1 VLHDPSFVASSRI
14 PSPQRLPRRS
24 RAGLVPDRPAAAILA
39 EVIVERIPFL
49 SGNEAIARGAVRA
62 GLGFACGYPGT
73 PSTEIVEELAGIEGP
88 IVEWCI
94 NEKVALETGIGAS
107 LAGARALVTMKH
119 VGLNVAAD
127 PFMTLA
133 LTGVNAGLVVVS
145 ADDPG
150 MHSSQNEQ
158 GNRHFAAFA
167 RVPML
172 EPSDSQE
179 AYDFVAWAFD
189 LSEEFDTPVLLRST
203 TRVSHGRGRV
213 VPRAPVRVEA
223 AAYAKDIAKY
233 VMVPE
238 YARER
243 NRLALARLER
253 LRRRA
258 EESPLN
264 VLEAGTTD
272 IGIISSGV
280 AYTYAREAFPKA
292 WFLKLGMS
300 HPLPY
305 RKIAKLYHS
314 VSRVFVVEELD
325 PFLEG
330 QVRALGLPVVGKEVI
345 PSNGEL
351 NQEIVF
357 DALEPVLKRRPPRRK
372 RPVFPPPPIIA
383 PAPAPVDD
391 LPVRPPV
398 LCPGCPHRAVY
409 AMLRREKVAVMG
421 DIGCY
426 TLGALPPLLS
436 LESCVC
442 MGASIGMMAGMNR
455 MMGRAAAVAVLGDST
470 FFHSGITSLID
481 ARYNETPGLVI
492 VLDNRTTAMTGHQ
505 GHPGTGLHADR
516 SNGPAIDIA
525 QLCQGIGVPVT
536 TIDAFDEP
544 AVKKAIREALAGRE
558 LRVLVTLAP
567 CILLD
572 RSPHE
577 RVVVDDER
585 CNLCGL
591 CIDLGCPAVVAGSE
605 SIEILSDCTGC
616 GVCLAVCA
624 RGALSLPAAADE
636 RGARS

>member
-1 VLHDPSFVASSRI
+1 M
-14 PSPQRLPRRS
+14 
-24 RAGLVPDRPAAAILA
+24 
-39 EVIVERIPFL
+39 
-49 SGNEAIARGAVRA
+49 RA

-73 PSTEIVEELAGIEGP
+73 PSTEIIEELAGLDGP
-88 IVEWCI
+88 KAEWCI

-158 GNRHFAAFA
+158 DNRHFAAFA

-179 AYDFVAWAFD
+179 AYDFVAWAFG

-213 VPRAPVRVEA
+213 VPRAPVRAESSPYV
-223 AAYAKDIAKY
+223 KDIAKY

-243 NRLALARLER
+243 NRLALHRLEL

-305 RKIAKLYHS
+305 HKVAKLYDS
-314 VSRVFVVEELD
+314 VSRVFVVEVSGSL
-325 PFLEG
+325 
-330 QVRALGLPVVGKEVI
+330 ASVV
-345 PSNGEL
+345 
-351 NQEIVF
+351 
-357 DALEPVLKRRPPRRK
+357 
-372 RPVFPPPPIIA
+372 
-383 PAPAPVDD
+383 
-391 LPVRPPV
+391 
-398 LCPGCPHRAVY
+398 
-409 AMLRREKVAVMG
+409 
-421 DIGCY
+421 
-426 TLGALPPLLS
+426 
-436 LESCVC
+436 
-442 MGASIGMMAGMNR
+442 
-455 MMGRAAAVAVLGDST
+455 
-470 FFHSGITSLID
+470 
-481 ARYNETPGLVI
+481 
-492 VLDNRTTAMTGHQ
+492 
-505 GHPGTGLHADR
+505 
-516 SNGPAIDIA
+516 
-525 QLCQGIGVPVT
+525 
-536 TIDAFDEP
+536 
-544 AVKKAIREALAGRE
+544 
-558 LRVLVTLAP
+558 
-567 CILLD
+567 
-572 RSPHE
+572 
-577 RVVVDDER
+577 
-585 CNLCGL
+585 
-591 CIDLGCPAVVAGSE
+591 
-605 SIEILSDCTGC
+605 
-616 GVCLAVCA
+616 
-624 RGALSLPAAADE
+624 SLPMK
-636 RGARS
+636 RSSQPSPS

>member
-1 VLHDPSFVASSRI
+1 
-14 PSPQRLPRRS
+14 
-24 RAGLVPDRPAAAILA
+24 
-39 EVIVERIPFL
+39 VERIPFL

-73 PSTEIVEELAGIEGP
+73 PSTEIVEELARLDGP
-88 IVEWCI
+88 LVEWCI

-107 LAGARALVTMKH
+107 LAGARTVVTMKH

-158 GNRHFAAFA
+158 DNRHFAAFA

-179 AYDFVAWAFD
+179 AYDLVAWGFE

-203 TRVSHGRGRV
+203 TRIAHGRGRV
-213 VPRAPVRVEA
+213 VPRAPLVVDER
-223 AAYAKDIAKY
+223 AYVKDIAKY

-253 LRRRA
+253 LRQRA

-272 IGIISSGV
+272 IGIIASGA
-280 AYTYAREAFPKA
+280 AYAYAREAFPKA

-305 RKIAKLYHS
+305 RKVVKLYDS

-325 PFLEG
+325 PFLED

-345 PSNGEL
+345 PRNGEL

-357 DALEPVLKRRPPRRK
+357 DALEPLLMHRPPRRK
-372 RPVFPPPPIIA
+372 RAVLPPPPVIA
-383 PAPAPVDD
+383 PAPQPSDD

-442 MGASIGMMAGMNR
+442 MGAGIGMMAGINR
-455 MMGRAAAVAVLGDST
+455 RMGRAAAVAVIGDST
-470 FFHSGITSLID
+470 FFHSGITPLID

-505 GHPGTGLHADR
+505 GHPGTGLHPDR
-516 SNGPAIDIA
+516 SSGPAVDIEA
-525 QLCQGIGVPVT
+525 LCRGIGVPAT
-536 TIDAFDEP
+536 TVDAFDEE
-544 AVKKAIREALAGRE
+544 AVRAAIREALAGDE
-558 LRVLVTLAP
+558 LRVLVALAP
-567 CILLD
+567 CILMD
-572 RSPHE
+572 REPHE
-577 RVVVDDER
+577 GVVVDDDR

-591 CIDLGCPAVVAGSE
+591 CLELGCPAVVAGDE
-605 SIEILSDCTGC
+605 TIEVTSDCTGC

-624 RGALSLPAAADE
+624 RGAISRPGDAE
-636 RGARS
+636 GGAS

>member
-1 VLHDPSFVASSRI
+1 
-14 PSPQRLPRRS
+14 
-24 RAGLVPDRPAAAILA
+24 
-39 EVIVERIPFL
+39 VERIPFL

-73 PSTEIVEELAGIEGP
+73 PSTEVIEELGRLEGP

-94 NEKVALETGIGAS
+94 NEKVALETAIGAS
-107 LAGARALVTMKH
+107 LAGARSLATMKH

-133 LTGVNAGLVVVS
+133 LTGVNAGLVVFS

-158 GNRHFAAFA
+158 DNRTFARFA

-179 AYDFVAWAFD
+179 AYDFVAEAFE

-203 TRVSHGRGRV
+203 TRVAHGRGRV
-213 VPRAPVRVEA
+213 VPRVALRVPERG
-223 AAYAKDIAKY
+223 YASDITKY

-253 LRRRA
+253 LRSRS
-258 EESPLN
+258 EVTPLN
-264 VLEAGTTD
+264 VLEAGTAD
-272 IGIISSGV
+272 FGIISSGV
-280 AYTYAREAFPKA
+280 AYSYAREAFPKA

-300 HPLPY
+300 HPLPHQ
-305 RKIAKLYHS
+305 KIAKLYSS

-325 PFLEG
+325 PFIED
-330 QVRALGLPVVGKEVI
+330 QVRGLGLPVVGKEVI

-351 NQEIVF
+351 DQEIVF
-357 DALEPVLKRRPPRRK
+357 RALEPALKRKPARRRRPA
-372 RPVFPPPPIIA
+372 FPPLPVIVPR
-383 PAPAPVDD
+383 PAANEE

-398 LCPGCPHRAVY
+398 LCPGCSHRAVY
-409 AMLRREKVAVMG
+409 AMLRRQKVAVMG

-426 TLGALPPLLS
+426 TLGALPPLLA
-436 LESCVC
+436 LESCLC
-442 MGASIGMMAGMNR
+442 MGASVGMMAGINR
-455 MMGRAAAVAVLGDST
+455 VAGRIAAVAVIGDST
-470 FFHSGITSLID
+470 FFHSGITPLID

-505 GHPGTGLHADR
+505 GHPGTGVHPDR
-516 SNGPAIDIA
+516 SSGPGLAVQA
-525 QLCQGIGVPVT
+525 LCEGIGVPCL
-536 TIDAFDEP
+536 TIDAFEEER
-544 AVKKAIREALAGRE
+544 IREVLRRE
-558 LRVLVTLAP
+558 LTACRLSVLVASAP
-567 CILLD
+567 CALLD
-572 RSPHE
+572 RVP
-577 RVVVDDER
+577 RAAVLVDDQR

-591 CIDLGCPAVVAGSE
+591 CIDLGCPAIVSGPSAIRVTA
-605 SIEILSDCTGC
+605 DCTAC
-616 GVCLAVCA
+616 GVCIAVCA
-624 RGALSLPAAADE
+624 RGALSLPGEKGGPAAPAKP
-636 RGARS
+636 GVARPAAGSSGKRAGRRAT

>member
-1 VLHDPSFVASSRI
+1 
-14 PSPQRLPRRS
+14 
-24 RAGLVPDRPAAAILA
+24 
-39 EVIVERIPFL
+39 
-49 SGNEAIARGAVRA
+49 
-62 GLGFACGYPGT
+62 
-73 PSTEIVEELAGIEGP
+73 
-88 IVEWCI
+88 
-94 NEKVALETGIGAS
+94 
-107 LAGARALVTMKH
+107 
-119 VGLNVAAD
+119 
-127 PFMTLA
+127 
-133 LTGVNAGLVVVS
+133 
-145 ADDPG
+145 
-150 MHSSQNEQ
+150 
-158 GNRHFAAFA
+158 
-167 RVPML
+167 
-172 EPSDSQE
+172 
-179 AYDFVAWAFD
+179 
-189 LSEEFDTPVLLRST
+189 
-203 TRVSHGRGRV
+203 
-213 VPRAPVRVEA
+213 
-223 AAYAKDIAKY
+223 
-233 VMVPE
+233 
-238 YARER
+238 
-243 NRLALARLER
+243 
-253 LRRRA
+253 
-258 EESPLN
+258 
-264 VLEAGTTD
+264 
-272 IGIISSGV
+272 
-280 AYTYAREAFPKA
+280 
-292 WFLKLGMS
+292 
-300 HPLPY
+300 
-305 RKIAKLYHS
+305 
-314 VSRVFVVEELD
+314 
-325 PFLEG
+325 
-330 QVRALGLPVVGKEVI
+330 
-345 PSNGEL
+345 
-351 NQEIVF
+351 
-357 DALEPVLKRRPPRRK
+357 
-372 RPVFPPPPIIA
+372 
-383 PAPAPVDD
+383 
-391 LPVRPPV
+391 
-398 LCPGCPHRAVY
+398 
-409 AMLRREKVAVMG
+409 MLRREKVAVMG

-536 TIDAFDEP
+536 TVDAFDEP

>member
-1 VLHDPSFVASSRI
+1 M
-14 PSPQRLPRRS
+14 
-24 RAGLVPDRPAAAILA
+24 
-39 EVIVERIPFL
+39 ERIPFL

-73 PSTEIVEELAGIEGP
+73 PSTEVVEELATLEGP
-88 IVEWCI
+88 QVEWCI
-94 NEKVALETGIGAS
+94 NEKVALETAIGAS
-107 LAGARALVTMKH
+107 LAGARAMATMKH

-133 LTGVNAGLVVVS
+133 LTGVNAGLVVLS

-158 GNRHFAAFA
+158 DNRHFAMFA

-172 EPSDSQE
+172 EPADSQE
-179 AYDFVAWAFD
+179 AYDFLAWAFD
-189 LSEEFDTPVLLRST
+189 LSEEFDTPVLLRTT
-203 TRVSHGRGRV
+203 TRLSHGRGRV
-213 VPRAPVRVEA
+213 VPRVPVEVVAREYV
-223 AAYAKDIAKY
+223 KDIAKY

-238 YARER
+238 YARQR
-243 NRLALARLER
+243 NRLALERLER
-253 LRRRA
+253 LRRRS

-264 VLEAGTTD
+264 VLEAGTSD
-272 IGIISSGV
+272 VGIIASGV
-280 AYTYAREAFPKA
+280 AYTYAREAFPDA

-305 RKIAKLYHS
+305 AKVAKLYDA

-325 PFLEG
+325 PFIED
-330 QVRALGLPVVGKEVI
+330 QVRALGLPVVGKAVV
-345 PSNGEL
+345 PANGEL
-351 NQEIVF
+351 DQETVARVF
-357 DALEPVLKRRPPRRK
+357 EPVLRRKPPRRR
-372 RPVFPPPPIIA
+372 RPVWPPPPVIA
-383 PAPAPVDD
+383 PAPQPAED

-436 LESCVC
+436 LESCLC
-442 MGASIGMMAGMNR
+442 MGASIGMMAGINKVA
-455 MMGRAAAVAVLGDST
+455 GRIASVAIIGDST
-470 FFHSGITSLID
+470 FFHSGVTPLID

-505 GHPGTGLHADR
+505 GHPGTGLHPDR
-516 SNGPAIDIA
+516 SAGPTVDIEK
-525 QLCQGIGVPVT
+525 LCVGIGVRCT
-536 TIDAFDEP
+536 TVDAFEEEEVR
-544 AVKKAIREALAGRE
+544 AVMRRE
-558 LRVLVTLAP
+558 LKAGGLSVLVALAP
-567 CILLD
+567 CILMD
-572 RSPHE
+572 RSPRE
-577 RVVVDDER
+577 QVLVDDER

-591 CIDLGCPAVVAGSE
+591 CIDLGCPALVAGAE
-605 SIEILSDCTGC
+605 AVAITDECTGC

-624 RGALSLPAAADE
+624 RGALSVPDKAA
-636 RGARS
+636 S